1 MTSQPATGPGQEADS
16 IPALPQRTRGARL
29 REGEPQPD
37 GVDYFAARTPTSP
50 APSNPARAA
59 PTSST
64 VSDGSRTRNP
74 PSEQPVR

>member
-37 GVDYFAARTPTSP
+37 GVDYFAARTPYI
-50 APSNPARAA
+50 
-59 PTSST
+59 
-64 VSDGSRTRNP
+64 SRTVEPRP
-74 PSEQPVR
+74 GGADFFHGVRRIEDEEPAQ